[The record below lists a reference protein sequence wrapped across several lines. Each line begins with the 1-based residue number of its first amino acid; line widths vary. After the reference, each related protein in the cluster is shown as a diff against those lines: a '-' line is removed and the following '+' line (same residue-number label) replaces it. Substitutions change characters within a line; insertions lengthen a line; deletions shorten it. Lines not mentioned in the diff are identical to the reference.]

1 MNTLPIFAHF
11 RQTAIAALA
20 VLLGVFVFY
29 TSFNGPFESLVQRAI
44 FVMMITALAVLMHPL
59 FEGSRLRPL
68 GIAIDAVIVGV
79 VTVSGAN
86 IIANYETIM

>member
-59 FEGSRLRPL
+59 FEGSRLRPCAT
-68 GIAIDAVIVGV
+68 GSRRTAQMPPA
-79 VTVSGAN
+79 SSRPH
-86 IIANYETIM
+86 